1 MKERVLEIL
10 KISMYKLA
18 YYNYNAIYGRY
29 QYEQEILA
37 YKYQIGTLVDL
48 CISEGISISNL
59 SESYNGYTI
68 DEYDLISF
76 AELIKY
82 FN

>member
-68 DEYDLISF
+68 DEDDLISF